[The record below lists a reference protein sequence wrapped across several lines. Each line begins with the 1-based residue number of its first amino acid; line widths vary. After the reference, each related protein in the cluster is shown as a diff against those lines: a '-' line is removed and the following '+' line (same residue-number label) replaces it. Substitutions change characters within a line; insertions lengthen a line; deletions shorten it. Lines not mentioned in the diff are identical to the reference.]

1 MMIEK
6 LLQLFVTEV
15 DTNLLKG
22 VVIKNF
28 KPSNVQY
35 TDEVDFFHGRVNQ
48 GTVAKIDKPH
58 EETVVHGSRQS
69 SHSIQ
74 ALVGILSLEDP
85 FRSDLDFGSDEVAIE
100 EIEVFNSKKS
110 ASFLSCKRMITFEL
124 GKNNSRMIPK
134 YALISFYFTYCTWN
148 KIVWLASLF
157 SSLCFECHFSKMH
170 D

>member
-28 KPSNVQY
+28 ETSNVQY
-35 TDEVDFFHGRVNQ
+35 TNEVDFFHGRVNQ
-48 GTVAKIDKPH
+48 GTVTKIDEPH

-85 FRSDLDFGSDEVAIE
+85 FRSDLDFWSDEVAIE

-110 ASFLSCKRMITFEL
+110 ASFLSCKRMIIFVL
-124 GKNNSRMIPK
+124 VINSLKKMVKYPCANLTLIDILYLEQDRLAHIP
-134 YALISFYFTYCTWN
+134 L
-148 KIVWLASLF
+148 LF
-157 SSLCFECHFSKMH
+157 PLL
-170 D
+170 

>member
-28 KPSNVQY
+28 ETSNVQY
-35 TDEVDFFHGRVNQ
+35 TNEVDFFHGRVNQ
-48 GTVAKIDKPH
+48 GTVTKIDEPH

-110 ASFLSCKRMITFEL
+110 ASLLSCKRMIIFEL
-124 GKNNSRMIPK
+124 GINS
-134 YALISFYFTYCTWN
+134 L
-148 KIVWLASLF
+148 KIKSMRK
-157 SSLCFECHFSKMH
+157 SHST
-170 D
+170 